1 MRRFAMGDVSVADMA
16 AAREARA
23 MRQQRLLMQ
32 RGALVCLTMNI
43 PGPHKTS
50 PLIAIAFEEGK
61 RLIAQALPAASLA
74 HELRDKTGFE
84 AYYQAA
90 DDPLTVKRALCTV
103 EDTTPLGRLFDIDV
117 LTPAG
122 DKVSREALGLPPRQC
137 FLCGNPAFVCARSR
151 AHSVQAMTAEI
162 DRRILALYRER
173 TIAHLSR
180 AAVEALE
187 QEARTT
193 PKPGLVDARN
203 CGSHPDMSLP
213 LLLRSAH
220 ALAGYFA
227 QCAALGFDCA
237 EEELFPALQTAGMQ
251 AEADMLAATGGVN
264 THKGAVFSLGVLCA
278 AAAQCAARFEDTPQ
292 AVCRAAGE
300 RIRPAVEAHFDGLTA
315 AHSFGERLYLQA
327 GIRGI
332 RGEAA
337 EGFPSIMAVWPDFV
351 REATQLSQQEAGVR
365 AVIRLLSRM
374 QDTTLL
380 KRGGQAG
387 QAFAQAQA
395 RRIEAAGFPEAE
407 IEALDE
413 AMIAR
418 NLTCGGCADLLA
430 CLYFLYATASS
441 EQWQENLP

>member
-50 PLIAIAFEEGK
+50 PLIAVAFEEGK
-61 RLIAQALPAASLA
+61 RLIAQTLPGAALA

-151 AHSVQAMTAEI
+151 AHSVQALTAEI

-237 EEELFPALQTAGMQ
+237 EVELFPALQTAGMQ

-292 AVCRAAGE
+292 AVCQTDGCAFLWRAAV
-300 RIRPAVEAHFDGLTA
+300 PAGRHSRHSRRSGGGLPIHYGCLAGFCAGSDAAFAARSGRSRGDPLTVAHAGHHAFEARGTGRAGVCPGAGA
-315 AHSFGERLYLQA
+315 AH
-327 GIRGI
+327 
-332 RGEAA
+332 
-337 EGFPSIMAVWPDFV
+337 
-351 REATQLSQQEAGVR
+351 
-365 AVIRLLSRM
+365 
-374 QDTTLL
+374 
-380 KRGGQAG
+380 
-387 QAFAQAQA
+387 
-395 RRIEAAGFPEAE
+395 
-407 IEALDE
+407 
-413 AMIAR
+413 
-418 NLTCGGCADLLA
+418 
-430 CLYFLYATASS
+430 
-441 EQWQENLP
+441 